1 MSNLY
6 TFQNSIIEGSTT
18 PLDTYAPVSFLT
30 WFNQKNYTT
39 VDLDALFLQYKQY
52 IIEWGRTKKV
62 NAAKVNETIRDSYI
76 QVLRELI
83 IDYSTE
89 EEKRFITNADLSDPS
104 DLDVVLPFF
113 INKIKQVCLYYANT
127 RENLKTA
134 QIQHNLRGSNYG
146 IENLVKQLIFDA
158 AQTNQVVFAQTTC
171 NFPPISSIARQLS
184 IYIEELYDLKS
195 DYYNQGA
202 PSPTKSTDIVN
213 LATPNKAYERLY
225 IDFKQAIIDAIRQ
238 YYISWN

>member
-1 MSNLY
+1 VSNLY
-6 TFQNSIIEGSTT
+6 TFQNSIIEGSLT

-104 DLDVVLPFF
+104 DLISYCLFLLTRLSRFACITP
-113 INKIKQVCLYYANT
+113 IQEKIL
-127 RENLKTA
+127 
-134 QIQHNLRGSNYG
+134 
-146 IENLVKQLIFDA
+146 KQLKYNIIFVA
-158 AQTNQVVFAQTTC
+158 VITA
-171 NFPPISSIARQLS
+171 
-184 IYIEELYDLKS
+184 
-195 DYYNQGA
+195 
-202 PSPTKSTDIVN
+202 
-213 LATPNKAYERLY
+213 
-225 IDFKQAIIDAIRQ
+225 
-238 YYISWN
+238 

>member
-104 DLDVVLPFF
+104 DLDIVLPFF
-113 INKIKQVCLYYANT
+113 INKIKQ
-127 RENLKTA
+127 
-134 QIQHNLRGSNYG
+134 
-146 IENLVKQLIFDA
+146 IF
-158 AQTNQVVFAQTTC
+158 
-171 NFPPISSIARQLS
+171 
-184 IYIEELYDLKS
+184 
-195 DYYNQGA
+195 
-202 PSPTKSTDIVN
+202 
-213 LATPNKAYERLY
+213 
-225 IDFKQAIIDAIRQ
+225 
-238 YYISWN
+238 